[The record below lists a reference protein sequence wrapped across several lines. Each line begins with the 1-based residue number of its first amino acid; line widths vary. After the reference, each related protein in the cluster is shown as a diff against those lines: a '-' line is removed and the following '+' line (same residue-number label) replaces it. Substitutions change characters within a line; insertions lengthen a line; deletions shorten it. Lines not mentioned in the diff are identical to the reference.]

1 MQTSVTVEAADLDS
15 NSSYNTATATV
26 EAVEEHVS
34 SSSSSVTG
42 DVALTCLLGYTG
54 GSTVPRTQRQQLAC
68 QHEVITDRHTAL
80 SLSLSLSPACST
92 ADVRYDDDND
102 DRDA

>member
-1 MQTSVTVEAADLDS
+1 MQTSVTEAADVDS
-15 NSSYNTATATV
+15 NSSYNSGTATV

-54 GSTVPRTQRQQLAC
+54 GCTVPRTQRQQLAC

-80 SLSLSLSPACST
+80 SLSLSPACST